1 MKTNELERMRAEQ
14 VSAAVDRLI
23 RDSEAEPGS
32 VDPEDAGLVLT
43 AQRLAQLPSLLG
55 PVDPA
60 LERTVMHR
68 VQGQGAKA
76 RRERP
81 GFRLVWAA
89 GGVAAAL
96 LLVLLITPA
105 GQTAVASFLGVFQL
119 GRTEVQVTQVGTP
132 TATAQTAVH
141 REILTLEDAQ
151 ARLPFNIPQPAYL
164 PGGYGLQEVG
174 GYTYPDLP
182 AWLPQPFFVELVYG
196 AESGAVCTLRVYPI
210 TVGEEA
216 SVSTLNLEA
225 SSFEVVKDVEVEG
238 QPAVLLRVG
247 EGGRRSAWQEVVW
260 EHGDLILSLSA
271 SDLTEAQLLQMA
283 ASVK

>member
-14 VSAAVDRLI
+14 LSAAVDRLI
-23 RDSEAEPGS
+23 RDPEAESGP
-32 VDPEDAGLVLT
+32 VDPEDAGLVRT

-60 LERTVMHR
+60 LERRVMHQA
-68 VQGQGAKA
+68 QGVRA

-81 GFRLVWAA
+81 GFRIVWAA
-89 GGVAAAL
+89 AGVVAAL

-105 GQTAVASFLGVFQL
+105 GQTAVASFLGVFHL

-132 TATAQTAVH
+132 TATAQATVH

-151 ARLPFNIPQPAYL
+151 ARLPFAIPQPAYL
-164 PGGYGLQEVG
+164 PEGYGLQEVR

-182 AWLPQPFFVELVYG
+182 AWLPQPFFVELVYAG
-196 AESGAVCTLRVYPI
+196 ESEAVCTLRVYPI

-216 SVSTLNLEA
+216 SVSALNLEA
-225 SSFEVVKDVEVEG
+225 SSFEVVKDVKVEG
-238 QPAVLLRVG
+238 QPAVLLRLG
-247 EGGRRSAWQEVVW
+247 DGGRRSAWQEVVW
-260 EHGDLILSLSA
+260 EHGDLILALSA
-271 SDLTEAQLLQMA
+271 SDLTETQLLQMA

>member
-14 VSAAVDRLI
+14 VSAAMDQLI
-23 RDSEAEPGS
+23 RDPEAELVS
-32 VDPEDAGLVLT
+32 VNPEDAGLVHT
-43 AQRLAQLPSLLG
+43 ARRLAQLPSLLG

-60 LERTVMHR
+60 LEQRVMCQ
-68 VQGQGAKA
+68 VQRAEL

-81 GFRLVWAA
+81 PFRLIWATA
-89 GGVAAAL
+89 GVAAAL

-132 TATAQTAVH
+132 TATVQAAVN

-151 ARLPFNIPQPAYL
+151 ARLPFTIPLPAHL
-164 PGGYGLQEVG
+164 PEGYGLREVG

-196 AESGAVCTLRVYPI
+196 DESGAVYILRVYPL
-210 TVGEEA
+210 TVGEDA
-216 SVSTLNLEA
+216 NISALNLGA
-225 SSFEVVKDVEVEG
+225 SSFELVKDVEVQG
-238 QPAVLLRVG
+238 QPAVLLRLG
-247 EGGRRSAWQEVVW
+247 DGGRRNAWQEVVW
-260 EHGDLILSLSA
+260 EYGDLILALSA
-271 SDLTEAQLLQMA
+271 SDLTEAELLQIA
-283 ASVK
+283 ASVE

>member
-14 VSAAVDRLI
+14 LSAAVDRLI
-23 RDSEAEPGS
+23 RDPEAEPGT
-32 VDPEDAGLVLT
+32 VDPQDAGLVRT
-43 AQRLAQLPSLLG
+43 AQRLAHLPSLLG

-60 LERTVMHR
+60 LERKVMHR
-68 VQGQGAKA
+68 VQGAPS

-89 GGVAAAL
+89 AGVAAAL

-105 GQTAVASFLGVFQL
+105 GQTAVASFFGVFQL

-132 TATAQTAVH
+132 TATAQAAVR
-141 REILTLEDAQ
+141 REVLTLEDAQ
-151 ARLPFNIPQPAYL
+151 ARLPFTIPQPAYL
-164 PGGYGLQEVG
+164 PEGYGLQEVS
-174 GYTYPDLP
+174 GYSYPDLP

-196 AESGAVCTLRVYPI
+196 GESGAVCTLRVYPI

-216 SVSTLNLEA
+216 SISALNLEA

-238 QPAVLLRVG
+238 KPAVLLRLG
-247 EGGRRSAWQEVVW
+247 DGGRRGAWQEVVW
-260 EHGDLILSLSA
+260 EHGDLILALST

-283 ASVK
+283 GSVE